1 MKENGGDSRGQ
12 EDQMRKRDCD
22 FSQLEAV
29 LRRERPSRP
38 VLFELLFDYPIY
50 EKMAG
55 RAASDDT
62 PLERL
67 RVVVEAFA
75 RYRCV

>member
-29 LRRERPSRP
+29 LRRERPDRRDSSSCSLITRSMKKWRGAPLRMIRP
-38 VLFELLFDYPIY
+38 WN
-50 EKMAG
+50 G
-55 RAASDDT
+55 
-62 PLERL
+62 
-67 RVVVEAFA
+67 
-75 RYRCV
+75 